1 MQLNTIILIFIVRS
15 YIRCSKKKSI
25 IFSFNFMQKF
35 KASLNL
41 FLDTLRIILA
51 AEHQGLTDEYGH

>member
-1 MQLNTIILIFIVRS
+1 
-15 YIRCSKKKSI
+15 
-25 IFSFNFMQKF
+25 MQKF